1 MKRFEIEVE
10 KVNGHCLCGYK
21 VGDKFYADGLN
32 TPNCSFCGGAY
43 MIIFPM
49 QTALHC
55 GAQFSFEENPLSKSK
70 LACPDNGY
78 VVFKITL
85 LSSNGKSSV

>member
-1 MKRFEIEVE
+1 
-10 KVNGHCLCGYK
+10 
-21 VGDKFYADGLN
+21 
-32 TPNCSFCGGAY
+32 